1 MPELETRFSGD
12 VPVHYDE
19 GLGPHIFDAF
29 AEELAGRI
37 AGINPSFVL
46 EMAAGTGILTRHL
59 RNALNERCE
68 LQATDLSPSM
78 LEHAATKFVTEEQVT
93 FMAADAT
100 DLPFSDNRFDAI
112 TCQFGV
118 MFFPDK
124 QRGYEEALRVLKP
137 GGRYLFN
144 LWDSWDANAFA
155 RMTHETVERI
165 FPDEPPGFYRIPFSY
180 HDGPEIEAALGN
192 AGFSDISV
200 EWLRRDVAIPDPELF
215 ARGIVFGN
223 PIHAEI
229 VERGGD
235 VNAVFDAVSAAIRSE
250 LGDRMS
256 IQALFVS
263 ASKPAA

>member
-12 VPVHYDE
+12 VPLHYDE
-19 GLGPHIFDAF
+19 GLGPHIFSDF
-29 AEELAGRI
+29 AEELARRI
-37 AGINPSFVL
+37 AAHNPSTVL
-46 EMAAGTGILTRHL
+46 EMAAGTGIVTRHL
-59 RNALNERCE
+59 RDALSDTCE
-68 LQATDLSPSM
+68 LLATDLSPSM

-93 FMAADAT
+93 FMATDAT
-100 DLPFSDNRFDAI
+100 DLPFPGDRFDAI
-112 TCQFGV
+112 ACQFGV

-144 LWDSWDANAFA
+144 VWDSWDANAFA

-180 HDGPEIEAALGN
+180 HEGPEIEAALDK
-192 AGFSDISV
+192 AGFSNISV
-200 EWLRRDVAIPDPELF
+200 EWLHRDVAIPDPELF

-229 VERGGD
+229 VDRGGD
-235 VNAVFDAVSAAIRSE
+235 VDAVFDAIMAAIQSE
-250 LGDRMS
+250 LGNQMS
-256 IQALFVS
+256 IQALFIS
-263 ASKPAA
+263 ATKPAG